1 MATNHIASALL
12 EPFEGMH
19 NMIRILFTHPK
30 ARAVFDWP
38 VVGPASVHASR
49 LNSGHSAH
57 AKDIEPLVRDMLR
70 ESFDFRELWES
81 QTVAGLGRAYKV
93 FHDPRVGSVELN
105 YQTFHVQDAP
115 DNSFSWDP
123 PNQGARVQRPWHSSG
138 RRPPP
143 AGCQRQ
149 VTPKRQPRSPRAVSP
164 SSRRSRP
171 LPKLWLFPSE
181 VHPVMRARNV
191 FPRSGILTSHCLP
204 EQSDERSSPKAWKL
218 SDSGSGYPIL
228 TWAAGT
234 RIDEDM
240 ISCVRRAMRY
250 RMKWD
255 GTRLIVD
262 LTGVHGASRG
272 ARESFGLQCGLSRIA
287 LFGPSPVERV
297 IAEFTLEAHLC
308 SPSVAFFSSLSE
320 AVGMAFRDRL

>member
-1 MATNHIASALL
+1 MNALRENQLGDFLKASRGRASLAASCFPSVGSRRVAGLRREEVAVVAGVSADYYARIEQGRERNPSAQVIEAIARALRLSVDERSHLYRLARLSADLAPGDAPGHVAPQLLQLLDQFPTSAAYVLGPSFDIMATNHIASALL

-115 DNSFSWDP
+115 GQQLLVGS
-123 PNQGARVQRPWHSSG
+123 A
-138 RRPPP
+138 
-143 AGCQRQ
+143 
-149 VTPKRQPRSPRAVSP
+149 QPGSP
-164 SSRRSRP
+164 SAEALALLRTSTAPRR
-171 LPKLWLFPSE
+171 LPAASDAEKTAPQSKGSE
-181 VHPVMRARNV
+181 P
-191 FPRSGILTSHCLP
+191 
-204 EQSDERSSPKAWKL
+204 
-218 SDSGSGYPIL
+218 
-228 TWAAGT
+228 
-234 RIDEDM
+234 
-240 ISCVRRAMRY
+240 
-250 RMKWD
+250 
-255 GTRLIVD
+255 
-262 LTGVHGASRG
+262 
-272 ARESFGLQCGLSRIA
+272 
-287 LFGPSPVERV
+287 
-297 IAEFTLEAHLC
+297 
-308 SPSVAFFSSLSE
+308 
-320 AVGMAFRDRL
+320 